1 MGRMSNRQRTVVV
14 GGPMAILLVSYLLW
28 LLVGELALLVAV
40 ALTGTLL
47 AYLIVEARGFSLELF
62 ERQLRESR
70 TAYTQMEALQGL
82 LWTFKPGAP
91 WPSTRFWAASPDLL
105 REITDHVL
113 NERPA
118 LVVEASSGTSTLII
132 ALCLQRLGA
141 GKVIAL
147 EHDPIYVEKTRAAI
161 ALHGLHEFAS
171 VIHAPLVQHN
181 VKGVRHQWYDLSA
194 IQLPG
199 TIDLLV
205 VDGPPETTQKLA
217 RYPAVPLLAS
227 KFSKRARVLLDDGSR
242 PDEQLMARRWA
253 EENQGSQL
261 EFLHLEAGAWSLR
274 MP

>member
-1 MGRMSNRQRTVVV
+1 
-14 GGPMAILLVSYLLW
+14 
-28 LLVGELALLVAV
+28 
-40 ALTGTLL
+40 
-47 AYLIVEARGFSLELF
+47 SLELF

>member
-1 MGRMSNRQRTVVV
+1 MGRMSNRQRAVVV
-14 GGPMAILLVSYLLW
+14 GGPMAILLVSYLLS
-28 LLVGELALLVAV
+28 LVVGDVALLVAIS
-40 ALTGTLL
+40 LTGILL

-70 TAYTQMEALQGL
+70 TAYAQMEALQGL

-105 REITDHVL
+105 REITNHVL
-113 NERPA
+113 NERPS

-132 ALCLQRLGA
+132 ALCLRRLGA

-161 ALHGLHEFAS
+161 SLHGLHEYAS

-181 VKGVRHQWYDLSA
+181 VKGVSHQWYDLSA
-194 IQLPG
+194 IKLPG

-227 KFSKRARVLLDDGSR
+227 KFSRRARVLLDDGSR

-253 EENQGSQL
+253 EENPGSHL

>member
-1 MGRMSNRQRTVVV
+1 MGRMSTRQRAVVV
-14 GGPMAILLVSYLLW
+14 GGPLAILLFSYLLS
-28 LLVGELALLVAV
+28 LVVGEVALLVAI
-40 ALTGTLL
+40 ALTGILL

-70 TAYTQMEALQGL
+70 TAYSQMEALQGL

-113 NERPA
+113 NEKPA

-147 EHDPIYVEKTRAAI
+147 EHDPVYVEKTRAAI
-161 ALHGLHEFAS
+161 ALHGLHEYAS

-181 VKGVRHQWYDLSA
+181 VKGVSHQWYDLSA
-194 IQLPG
+194 LQLPG

-253 EENQGSQL
+253 EENPGSQL
-261 EFLHLEAGAWSLR
+261 EFLHLEAGAWSLW

>member
-1 MGRMSNRQRTVVV
+1 MSTRQRAVVV
-14 GGPMAILLVSYLLW
+14 GGPLAILLFSYLLS
-28 LLVGELALLVAV
+28 LVVGEVALLVAI
-40 ALTGTLL
+40 ALTGILL

-70 TAYTQMEALQGL
+70 TAYSQMEALQGL

-113 NERPA
+113 NEKPA

-147 EHDPIYVEKTRAAI
+147 EHDPVYVEKTRAAI
-161 ALHGLHEFAS
+161 ALHGLHEYAS

-181 VKGVRHQWYDLSA
+181 VKGVSHQWYDLSA
-194 IQLPG
+194 LQLPG

-253 EENQGSQL
+253 EENPGSQL
-261 EFLHLEAGAWSLR
+261 EFLHLEAGAWSLW

>member
-1 MGRMSNRQRTVVV
+1 MGRMSNRQRVVVV
-14 GGPMAILLVSYLLW
+14 GGPLAILLVSILLS
-28 LLVGELALLVAV
+28 LVVGDVALLVAI
-40 ALTGTLL
+40 ALTGILL

-70 TAYTQMEALQGL
+70 TAYSQMEALQGL

-113 NERPA
+113 NEKPA

-161 ALHGLHEFAS
+161 ALHGLHEYAS

-181 VKGVRHQWYDLSA
+181 VKGVSHQWYDLSA
-194 IQLPG
+194 LQLPG

-253 EENQGSQL
+253 EENPGSQL

-274 MP
+274 MS